1 MALGENF
8 ILDLLLH
15 TNFDPL
21 ILAFNITPDGF
32 AFQLIGG
39 VFSRNS
45 YRKGQRRPAGRRT
58 MASTVG
64 APSGDLKESGI
75 VTNARVH
82 WNLDNLSLIDLAVE
96 RGEGFLSSHGALITE
111 TGDRTG
117 RSPNDKFI
125 VEEPSTNQ
133 DVNWGDVNISTD
145 KAVFERLKVQVID
158 YLSKRDD
165 LFVQDLYCGAE
176 ETEALPIRV
185 INQNAWHNAFARNMF
200 IRPTTEQLESHVP
213 QFTVYHAPHLEADDA
228 NLNSQC
234 FVIVNYAAGEVIIG
248 GTRYAG
254 EIKKSIFS
262 VMNLILPKKG
272 ILPMHCSANTTGKNT
287 AIFFGLSGTGKTTLS
302 ADPKRALIGDD
313 EHGWGASGIFNFEG
327 GCYAKLINLSEE
339 DEPEIFATTKQKG
352 TVLENIVV
360 DANGEPDFFDTS
372 KTQNTRG
379 SYPIEFIEN
388 RTMDSKGG
396 HPQNVIFLTCDAFG
410 VLPPIS
416 RLTPAQAAYHFISG
430 YTAKVA
436 GTEIGVTEPQATF
449 SACFGEPFMPMHP
462 GVYADLLSAKMAEHE
477 ATAWLINTGWSG
489 GAHGVGNR
497 MKIKYTRA
505 MLNAALDGELND
517 VEYVTDERFGF
528 EIPTSCPNVPAEI
541 LIPRQTWADGI
552 AYDATADRLATMFNK
567 NFERYSEGVSDAV
580 NSAAPRF

>member
-1 MALGENF
+1 MLCNKCLSISPFGGQKSLE
-8 ILDLLLH
+8 LDLFGL
-15 TNFDPL
+15 
-21 ILAFNITPDGF
+21 
-32 AFQLIGG
+32 
-39 VFSRNS
+39 FSN
-45 YRKGQRRPAGRRT
+45 RKGQRAGAARRP
-58 MASTVG
+58 MANVVG
-64 APSGDLKESGI
+64 APSGDLAESGI
-75 VTNARVH
+75 VTDATVY
-82 WNLDNLSLIDLAVE
+82 WNLDNMTLIDLAVE
-96 RGEGFLSSHGALITE
+96 REEGFLTSDGALVTE
-111 TGDRTG
+111 TGERTG

-125 VEEPSTNQ
+125 VDEPTTNQ

-145 KAVFERLKVQVID
+145 KAVFERLKIQVID
-158 YLSKRDD
+158 YLSQRNS

-176 ETEALPIRV
+176 ESEALPIRV

-200 IRPTTEQLESHVP
+200 VRPSSEQLKTHAP
-213 QFTVYHAPHLEADDA
+213 QFTVYHAPHFEASDSS
-228 NLNSQC
+228 LNSQC
-234 FVIVNYAAGEVIIG
+234 FVIVNYELGEVIIG

-272 ILPMHCSANTTGKNT
+272 ILPMHCSANTNGENT

-313 EHGWGASGIFNFEG
+313 EHGWGANGVFNFEG

-339 DEPEIFATTKQKG
+339 DEPEIFATTQQKG

-360 DANGEPDFFDTS
+360 DSNGVPDFFDTS

-379 SYPIEFIEN
+379 SYPIEAIEN

-416 RLTPAQAAYHFISG
+416 RLTPSQAAYHFISG

-462 GVYADLLSAKMAEHE
+462 GVYADLLSSKMAEHGS
-477 ATAWLINTGWSG
+477 TAWLINTGWSG
-489 GAHGVGNR
+489 GSYGVGSR

-505 MLNAALDGELND
+505 MLNAALDGDLDN
-517 VEYVTDERFGF
+517 VEYVVDDRFGF
-528 EIPTSCPNVPAEI
+528 EVPKTCPGVPSDV
-541 LIPRQTWADGI
+541 LIPKQTWEDESV
-552 AYDATADRLATMFNK
+552 YDATADKLASMFNE
-567 NFERYSEGVSDAV
+567 NFERYAAGVSDEV
-580 NSAAPRF
+580 NSAAPIVA

>member
-1 MALGENF
+1 M
-8 ILDLLLH
+8 
-15 TNFDPL
+15 
-21 ILAFNITPDGF
+21 
-32 AFQLIGG
+32 
-39 VFSRNS
+39 FSGKS
-45 YRKGQRRPAGRRT
+45 YRKGERRPAGRRI
-58 MASTVG
+58 MAGTIG
-64 APSGDLKESGI
+64 TPSGDLRESGI

-96 RGEGFLSSHGALITE
+96 RGEGFLSNHGALITE

-125 VEEPSTNQ
+125 VEDPSTNQ

-145 KAVFERLKVQVID
+145 KVVFERLKAQVID

-200 IRPTTEQLESHVP
+200 VRPTIEQLESHVP
-213 QFTVYHAPHLEADDA
+213 QFTVYHAPHLEANDA

-272 ILPMHCSANTTGKNT
+272 ILPMHCSANTTGENT

-360 DANGEPDFFDTS
+360 DDNGEPDFFDTS

-462 GVYADLLSAKMAEHE
+462 GVYADLLSAKMAEHG

-489 GAHGVGNR
+489 GAYGVGNR

-517 VEYVTDERFGF
+517 VEYVADKRFGF
-528 EIPTSCPNVPAEI
+528 EIPTSCPNVPADI
-541 LIPRQTWADGI
+541 LIPRQTWEDGI
-552 AYDATADRLATMFNK
+552 AYDATADRLADMFNK

-580 NSAAPRF
+580 NAAAPRT

>member
-1 MALGENF
+1 
-8 ILDLLLH
+8 
-15 TNFDPL
+15 
-21 ILAFNITPDGF
+21 
-32 AFQLIGG
+32 
-39 VFSRNS
+39 
-45 YRKGQRRPAGRRT
+45 

-64 APSGDLKESGI
+64 VPSGDLSESGI
-75 VTNARVH
+75 LTDAKVY
-82 WNLDNLSLIDLAVE
+82 WNLDNISLIDLAVE
-96 RGEGFLSSHGALITE
+96 RGEGFLSSHGALVTE
-111 TGDRTG
+111 TGERTG

-125 VEEPSTNQ
+125 VDEETTNQ

-145 KAVFERLKVQVID
+145 KAVFDRLKVQVIE
-158 YLSKRDD
+158 YLSARES

-176 ETEALPIRV
+176 ESEALPIRV

-200 IRPTTEQLESHVP
+200 VRPTDEQLETHKP
-213 QFTVYHAPHLEADDA
+213 QFTVYHAPHFEANDED
-228 NLNSQC
+228 LNSQC
-234 FVIVNYAAGEVIIG
+234 FVIVNYESGEVIIG

-272 ILPMHCSANTTGKNT
+272 ILPMHCSANTNGENT

-313 EHGWGASGIFNFEG
+313 EHGWGANGVFNFEG

-339 DEPEIFATTKQKG
+339 DEPEIFSTTKQKG

-360 DANGEPDFFDTS
+360 DKDGVPDFFDVS

-416 RLTPAQAAYHFISG
+416 RLTSAQAAYHFISG

-436 GTEIGVTEPQATF
+436 GTEIGVTEPEATF

-462 GVYADLLSAKMAEHE
+462 GVYADLLSDKMAEHG

-489 GAHGVGNR
+489 GSYGEGKR

-505 MLNAALDGELND
+505 MLNAALDGELDD

-528 EIPTSCPNVPAEI
+528 EIPTSCEGVPGEV
-541 LIPRQTWADGI
+541 LIPRQTWASGES
-552 AYDATADRLATMFNK
+552 YDAMADKLASMFNK
-567 NFERYSEGVSDAV
+567 NFERYSEGVSEAV
-580 NSAAPRF
+580 NAAAPQN

>member
-1 MALGENF
+1 MLPN
-8 ILDLLLH
+8 
-15 TNFDPL
+15 
-21 ILAFNITPDGF
+21 
-32 AFQLIGG
+32 
-39 VFSRNS
+39 
-45 YRKGQRRPAGRRT
+45 RKGQRGPAGRRI
-58 MASTVG
+58 MASIVG
-64 APSGDLKESGI
+64 VPSGDLSESGI
-75 VTNARVH
+75 DTDATVY
-82 WNLDNLSLIDLAVE
+82 WNLDNLSLIDMAVD
-96 RGEGFLSSHGALITE
+96 RDEGYLTAEGALVTE
-111 TGDRTG
+111 TGERTG

-125 VEEPSTNQ
+125 VDEDSTNQ
-133 DVNWGDVNISTD
+133 DVHWGDVNISTD
-145 KAVFERLKVQVID
+145 SEIFERLKVQVID
-158 YLSKRDD
+158 YLSQRDS
-165 LFVQDLYCGAE
+165 LFVQDLYCGSE
-176 ETEALPIRV
+176 ESEALPIRV

-200 IRPTTEQLESHVP
+200 VRPTAEQLKTHTA
-213 QFTVYHAPHLEADDA
+213 QFTVYHAPHFEAEDDA
-228 NLNSQC
+228 LNSQC

-272 ILPMHCSANTTGKNT
+272 ILPMHCSANTTGENT

-313 EHGWGASGIFNFEG
+313 EHGWGANGVFNFEG

-360 DANGEPDFFDTS
+360 DSNGIPDFDDTS

-379 SYPIEFIEN
+379 SYPIEAIEN

-416 RLTPAQAAYHFISG
+416 RLTPSQAAYHFISG

-436 GTEIGVTEPQATF
+436 GTEMGVTEPQATF

-462 GVYADLLSAKMAEHE
+462 GVYADLLSEKMAEHGS
-477 ATAWLINTGWSG
+477 TAWLINTGWSG
-489 GAHGVGNR
+489 GAYGVGSR

-505 MLNAALDGELND
+505 MLNAALDGELD
-517 VEYVTDERFGF
+517 GVEYVTDERFGF
-528 EIPTSCPNVPAEI
+528 EIPKSCPGVPSDV
-541 LIPRQTWADGI
+541 LVPRQTWQNGEN
-552 AYDATADRLATMFNK
+552 YDSTADKLASMFNK
-567 NFERYSEGVSDAV
+567 NFERYADGVSEEV
-580 NSAAPRF
+580 NAAAPNINNLL